1 MSSSI
6 LRRCLR
12 SLACGTF
19 IVGAITAGADTPA
32 QAVPADPDSGGNVA
46 ANTAPAPGTAI
57 EQTRVEHAATDKSIV
72 AARVF
77 LAQGAP
83 DLACMLTRRVHGE
96 TTVNTDAVYILALCS
111 RDQGDLDASIDYYQ
125 RLLGLL
131 PDAPRPKAEL
141 AALYSR
147 TGQHARAEALYRQA
161 AELERDT
168 ATAALFGNLAR
179 AAASDDPT
187 RIAVAP
193 KRWQLE
199 FSANTVYDTNL
210 NAGPAAGTTAAV
222 IGGVPVQL
230 TLNPAMHPRSS
241 WGSNVSAGGRYLMPL
256 SDRWAVLYQGSL
268 SAANYFDH
276 DGFDTDSAALGA
288 AFLYR
293 NGPISASIQPNARYV
308 RQQSDLQEATH
319 GLTTRISRQL
329 NPDLQINGSLG
340 YFDRRV
346 PLAELRNADGYR
358 ASTGFS
364 NTFGQRIQIG
374 ADYMFQREKAELESE
389 SRDMH
394 GLSGYAMLAATPSLR
409 LVVNYRTVAIE
420 YQDAQPLFRDERK
433 DKQHQLG
440 AGAILNL
447 RPWLSHDIDLSLQY
461 SYTRNDSNL
470 ALYDYD
476 RQLTS
481 VGFQARF

>member
-1 MSSSI
+1 MTSSMLRSC
-6 LRRCLR
+6 LRRV
-12 SLACGTF
+12 ACG
-19 IVGAITAGADTPA
+19 IILVGATAAAADKTPI
-32 QAVPADPDSGGNVA
+32 DI
-46 ANTAPAPGTAI
+46 APGNKNPVD
-57 EQTRVEHAATDKSIV
+57 RSIV
-72 AARVF
+72 AAKVF

-83 DLACMLTRRVHGE
+83 EMACMLTRKVHGDS
-96 TTVNTDAVYILALCS
+96 TDNADAVYILALCS
-111 RDQGDLDASIDYYQ
+111 RDQGQLQPAIGYYQ
-125 RLLGLL
+125 RLVELL
-131 PDAPRPKAEL
+131 PEASRPKAEL

-147 TGQHARAEALYRQA
+147 TGQPARAEALYRQA
-161 AELERDT
+161 AKLEQGSP
-168 ATAALFGNLAR
+168 TAALFGTLAR
-179 AAASDDPT
+179 AATGDDPA
-187 RIAVAP
+187 RLAVAP

-199 FSANTVYDTNL
+199 LSANTVYDTNL
-210 NAGPAAGTTAAV
+210 NAGPAADTTAAV

-241 WGSNVSAGGRYLMPL
+241 WGSNVTAGGRYLMPL

-288 AFLYR
+288 AFIYR

-319 GLTTRISRQL
+319 GLTTRISRDL
-329 NPDLQINGSLG
+329 NRSLQVNGSLG

-346 PLAELRNADGYR
+346 PVAEYRDADGYR
-358 ASTGFS
+358 ASGGVVKTL
-364 NTFGQRIQIG
+364 GQRIQIG

-394 GLSGYAMLAATPSLR
+394 GLSGYVMLAATNSLR
-409 LVVNYRTVAIE
+409 LIANYRTVAIDYRE
-420 YQDAQPLFRDERK
+420 SQPLFIDERE
-433 DKQHQLG
+433 DRQHQLG

-447 RPWLSHDIDLSLQY
+447 RRWLNHDIDLTMQY
-461 SYTRNDSNL
+461 SYIRNDSNL
-470 ALYDYD
+470 AIYDYD

-481 VGFQARF
+481 FGFQARF